1 MELTIVENGPWVIDQ
16 ANEYLEKKI
25 HLVCLAVNSLTTY
38 GTFVR
43 QVGGMS
49 HEKAD
54 YLANVVNDKNEVGTL
69 FPIQNMT
76 IIPLSIYGTRNDF
89 GNKELM
95 RKHILDCFESNEK
108 HIKCSELI
116 FALERAADFDIDTIF
131 NELEVLTRTV
141 NFSNTKKIIF
151 YKN

>member
-1 MELTIVENGPWVIDQ
+1 M
-16 ANEYLEKKI
+16 
-25 HLVCLAVNSLTTY
+25 
-38 GTFVR
+38 

-76 IIPLSIYGTRNDF
+76 IIPLSIYGNRNDF

-116 FALERAADFDIDTIF
+116 FALERAADFDTIF
-131 NELEVLTRTV
+131 NELEILTRTV
-141 NFSNTKKIIF
+141 NFSNTKKNIF